1 MSLLCF
7 FMDSK
12 NSKIP
17 FSAINTI
24 YRICLVIME
33 KRKIGNFKQF
43 LNEQKK
49 KQERDIESETGAPAI
64 IGYQNYGDCT
74 EYCLKRI
81 EQEVG
86 SLNPDEVFQM
96 AAIRAEGRVKA
107 RIMLL
112 YVIPMV
118 QEYLDVNAEIL
129 VPGLD
134 ELPLEDREKKA
145 ELAVDAITSQLADEV
160 LYAIYKFNIRKGDE
174 KVESVVEHEE
184 DE

>member
-1 MSLLCF
+1 MG
-7 FMDSK
+7 K
-12 NSKIP
+12 K
-17 FSAINTI
+17 
-24 YRICLVIME
+24 
-33 KRKIGNFKQF
+33 KIGNFKQF

-49 KQERDIESETGAPAI
+49 KQERDLESETGAPAI

-74 EYCLKRI
+74 EYCLNRI
-81 EQEVG
+81 ENEVG
-86 SLNPDEVFQM
+86 SLDPDEVFQM

>member
-1 MSLLCF
+1 
-7 FMDSK
+7 
-12 NSKIP
+12 
-17 FSAINTI
+17 
-24 YRICLVIME
+24 
-33 KRKIGNFKQF
+33 
-43 LNEQKK
+43 
-49 KQERDIESETGAPAI
+49 
-64 IGYQNYGDCT
+64 
-74 EYCLKRI
+74 
-81 EQEVG
+81 
-86 SLNPDEVFQM
+86 M

-145 ELAVDAITSQLADEV
+145 ELAVDSITSQLADEV
-160 LYAIYKFNIRKGDE
+160 LYAIYKFNIRKGGE